1 VAVLAALELRA
12 LTRRYGERLALADLT
27 FTLEAGQTLAVLGP
41 NGAGK
46 TTLLRLLATLL
57 RPHSGE
63 IRVLGHA
70 LPQESWAVRGR
81 IGLLGHEP
89 LLYRELTARENLAFH
104 AALHGVEAD
113 RAEQLLTAVGM
124 ERRADEPLRT
134 LSRGM
139 VQRVAVCR
147 ALLHDPELLLLD
159 EPRAN
164 LDPAANELVEPLIG
178 RASGRTRVIVSH
190 DPAGLLAEADLVLG
204 LVRGRVRLL
213 AEPTARPRCA
223 DRALPMSAPPTR
235 TVLSALL
242 RKDLRVELRSFESVP
257 AMALFSVTTFVLFHF
272 GLRQDS
278 LSGDLASGVLWV
290 TLLFASVSE
299 STACSSPTPSR
310 AASTASCSRRPTAAR
325 CCSPRRSRCSP
336 YLVILELVAVP
347 AFALLLLEPSIGPAL
362 PGLLVVLALADLG
375 VAVIGTLVGALAVRT
390 RARDL
395 LGPLLSL
402 PMLVPVVLG
411 AARATEPLFATHAG
425 ALPLRWLAILAL
437 YDLVFALIAFALF
450 DFLLED

>member
-1 VAVLAALELRA
+1 VAILAALELRA

-46 TTLLRLLATLL
+46 TTLLRLLSTLL

-63 IRVLGHA
+63 LRVLGHP
-70 LPQESWAVRGR
+70 LPQEGWAVRGR

-104 AALHGVEAD
+104 AALHGVEAG

-124 ERRADEPLRT
+124 ERRADEPVRT

-164 LDPAANELVEPLIG
+164 LDPAASDLVEPLIG

-213 AEPTARPRCA
+213 AKPDGLDPA
-223 DRALPMSAPPTR
+223 ALT
-235 TVLSALL
+235 
-242 RKDLRVELRSFESVP
+242 
-257 AMALFSVTTFVLFHF
+257 
-272 GLRQDS
+272 GLYR
-278 LSGDLASGVLWV
+278 
-290 TLLFASVSE
+290 
-299 STACSSPTPSR
+299 
-310 AASTASCSRRPTAAR
+310 
-325 CCSPRRSRCSP
+325 
-336 YLVILELVAVP
+336 
-347 AFALLLLEPSIGPAL
+347 
-362 PGLLVVLALADLG
+362 
-375 VAVIGTLVGALAVRT
+375 
-390 RARDL
+390 
-395 LGPLLSL
+395 
-402 PMLVPVVLG
+402 
-411 AARATEPLFATHAG
+411 
-425 ALPLRWLAILAL
+425 
-437 YDLVFALIAFALF
+437 
-450 DFLLED
+450 